1 MLAGVQVASREA
13 MIVRVRAV
21 SSAVASESSWPLAHG
36 FMLCRKGD
44 AARRPGMHSK
54 ECRWGEEVGRGGAV
68 LTGGDEVE
76 EGGAMASKRG
86 SSSFSWTSWFGVAV
100 LGKSSS
106 SVSNSSSSSAMTEIG
121 EAVVGS

>member
-13 MIVRVRAV
+13 VIVRVRAA
-21 SSAVASESSWPLAHG
+21 SSAVASESSWPLALG
-36 FMLCRKGD
+36 FVLCRKGA

-54 ECRWGEEVGRGGAV
+54 ECRWGEEVGQGGAV

-86 SSSFSWTSWFGVAV
+86 SSSFS
-100 LGKSSS
+100 
-106 SVSNSSSSSAMTEIG
+106 
-121 EAVVGS
+121 